1 MIIDKNDKEVSEE
14 DYLKI
19 KEILEKSKADIIDNI
34 IKNTLKRWNWTDELE
49 GYFNFRPKINSILS

>member
-1 MIIDKNDKEVSEE
+1 MINYEQEHYLKSLITKEVSEE

-34 IKNTLKRWNWTDELE
+34 IKNTLKR
-49 GYFNFRPKINSILS
+49 